1 MNRGDIHDVTIPGG
15 RHPAVIVTRGDAIH
29 ALRSVTVAGITSR
42 IRGLTTEVLV
52 GRAEGLA
59 HESVVNCDN
68 LFTLP
73 KSRLGRHRGSLDVAT
88 TARLDAALAIAL
100 DLD

>member
-1 MNRGDIHDVTIPGG
+1 
-15 RHPAVIVTRGDAIH
+15 VIVTRGDAIH

-42 IRGLTTEVLV
+42 TRGLSTEVLV

-73 KSRLGRHRGSLDVAT
+73 KSGLGRYRGSLDAAM
-88 TARLDAALAIAL
+88 TARLDAAVAIAL
-100 DLD
+100 GLD

>member
-1 MNRGDIHDVTIPGG
+1 MIITLD
-15 RHPAVIVTRGDAIH
+15 DAIP
-29 ALRSVTVAGITSR
+29 ALRSLTVAGITSR
-42 IRGLTTEVLV
+42 IRGLATEVPV

-73 KSRLGRHRGSLDVAT
+73 KSGFGPYRGSLGPEASR
-88 TARLDAALAIAL
+88 RLDAALRIAL
-100 DLD
+100 GLD